1 MNMHGFFET
10 YWLEILGTLSG
21 LVCVWLLIKESVLT
35 FPIGLLY
42 AVITSV
48 VVLEARLY
56 ADLVLNLYF
65 VLMNGYGWYF
75 WVRGVEG
82 RQIKGKLLVVSV
94 PRNELAFAAVAMIL
108 GTLAVGYFFSAYT
121 AADFAYWDSLTTV
134 ASFIAMWMTA
144 RKYLESWAL
153 WFLIDV
159 LQIALYGVKAFSG
172 SPGLY
177 FYSFLYSVYLWM
189 AILGW
194 RSWSKN
200 AVKQV

>member
-1 MNMHGFFET
+1 MEFFET

-42 AVITSV
+42 AVITSAV
-48 VVLEARLY
+48 VMEARLY
-56 ADLVLNLYF
+56 ADLVLNVYF

-75 WVRGVEG
+75 WVRGAEE
-82 RQIKGKLLVVSV
+82 RQIKGKLLVASV
-94 PRNELAFAAVAMIL
+94 PSNELRLAAVAMIL

-121 AADFAYWDSLTTV
+121 DADFAYWDSLTTV
-134 ASFIAMWMTA
+134 ASFVAMWMTA

-153 WFLIDV
+153 WFFIDV
-159 LQIALYGVKAFSG
+159 LQIALYAVKGFSG

-189 AILGW
+189 AVLGW
-194 RSWSKN
+194 RSWSQN
-200 AVKQV
+200 IVKQV

>member
-42 AVITSV
+42 AAITSV

-65 VLMNGYGWYF
+65 VLMNAYGWYF
-75 WVRGVEG
+75 WVRGAVE
-82 RQIKGKLLVVSV
+82 RQIEGKLLVASV
-94 PRNELAFAAVAMIL
+94 PSNELGLAAVTIIL
-108 GTLAVGYFFSAYT
+108 GTLAAGFFFSAYT
-121 AADFAYWDSLTTV
+121 AAAFAYWDSLTTV
-134 ASFIAMWMTA
+134 ASFVAMWMTA

-153 WFLIDV
+153 WFVIDV
-159 LQIALYGVKAFSG
+159 LQIALYGVKGFSG

-177 FYSFLYSVYLWM
+177 FYSFLYIVYLFM
-189 AILGW
+189 AVLGW
-194 RSWSKN
+194 RSWSQN
-200 AVKQV
+200 VLKQL

>member
-1 MNMHGFFET
+1 MEFFEN

-48 VVLEARLY
+48 VMLEARLY

-75 WVRGVEG
+75 WVRGAEE
-82 RQIKGKLLVVSV
+82 RQMEGKLLVASI
-94 PRNELAFAAVAMIL
+94 PRNELCLALVVISS

-121 AADFAYWDSLTTV
+121 AADFAYWDSLTTA
-134 ASFIAMWMTA
+134 ASFVAMWMTA
-144 RKYLESWAL
+144 RKYLESWL
-153 WFLIDV
+153 FWFVIDV
-159 LQIALYGVKAFSG
+159 LQIALYTAKGFNG

-177 FYSFLYSVYLWM
+177 FYSFLYSIYLWM
-189 AILGW
+189 AVLGW
-194 RSWSKN
+194 RSWSQN
-200 AVKQV
+200 IAKQA

>member
-1 MNMHGFFET
+1 MEFFET

-42 AVITSV
+42 AVITSAV
-48 VVLEARLY
+48 VIEARLY

-75 WVRGVEG
+75 WIRGAEE
-82 RQIKGKLLVVSV
+82 RQIEGKLLVASI
-94 PRNELAFAAVAMIL
+94 PRNELAFSAVAMIL

-121 AADFAYWDSLTTV
+121 DADFAYWDSLTTV
-134 ASFIAMWMTA
+134 ASFVAMWMTA
-144 RKYLESWAL
+144 RKYLESWVL

-159 LQIALYGVKAFSG
+159 LQIALYGVKGFSG

-177 FYSFLYSVYLWM
+177 FYSFLYTVYLYM
-189 AILGW
+189 AVLGW
-194 RSWSKN
+194 RSWSQN
-200 AVKQV
+200 VVKRV

>member
-1 MNMHGFFET
+1 MEFFET
-10 YWLEILGTLSG
+10 YWLEILGTFSG
-21 LVCVWLLIKESVLT
+21 LICVWLLIKESVLT

-42 AVITSV
+42 AAVTSAVVI
-48 VVLEARLY
+48 EARLY

-75 WVRGVEG
+75 WVRGAEE
-82 RQIKGKLLVVSV
+82 RQTEGKLLVANI
-94 PRNELAFAAVAMIL
+94 PRNELALATVAMMI
-108 GTLAVGYFFSAYT
+108 GTLVVGYFFSAYT

-134 ASFIAMWMTA
+134 ASFVAMWMTA
-144 RKYLESWAL
+144 RKYLESWVL

-159 LQIALYGVKAFSG
+159 FQIALYSVKGFSG

-189 AILGW
+189 AVLGW
-194 RSWSKN
+194 RSWGQN
-200 AVKQV
+200 IAKQV

>member
-1 MNMHGFFET
+1 MEYLET

-21 LVCVWLLIKESVLT
+21 LLCVWLLIKESVLT

-42 AVITSV
+42 ALITSV

-56 ADLVLNLYF
+56 ADFVLNLYF

-75 WVRGVEG
+75 WVRGAEERQVE
-82 RQIKGKLLVVSV
+82 GKLLVANV
-94 PRNELAFAAVAMIL
+94 PSSELGLIVGAIFL
-108 GTLAVGYFFSAYT
+108 GTLLVGLFFSSYT
-121 AADFAYWDSLTTV
+121 AADFAYWDSFTTV
-134 ASFIAMWMTA
+134 ASFVAMWMTA

-153 WFLIDV
+153 WFLVDV
-159 LQIALYGVKAFSG
+159 LQIALYAVKGFNG

-189 AILGW
+189 AVLGW
-194 RSWSKN
+194 RSWSQN
-200 AVKQV
+200 IVKQV

>member
-1 MNMHGFFET
+1 MEFFET

-42 AVITSV
+42 AVITSAV
-48 VVLEARLY
+48 VIEARLY

-75 WVRGVEG
+75 WIRGSEE
-82 RQIKGKLLVVSV
+82 RQIEGKLLVASI
-94 PRNELAFAAVAMIL
+94 PRNELAFASVAMIL
-108 GTLAVGYFFSAYT
+108 GTLMVGYFFSAYT
-121 AADFAYWDSLTTV
+121 DADFAYWDSLTTV
-134 ASFIAMWMTA
+134 ASFVAMWMTA
-144 RKYLESWAL
+144 RKYLESWVL

-159 LQIALYGVKAFSG
+159 LQIALYGVKGFSG

-177 FYSFLYSVYLWM
+177 FYSFLYTVYLYM
-189 AILGW
+189 AVLGW
-194 RSWSKN
+194 RSWSQN
-200 AVKQV
+200 VVKRV

>member
-1 MNMHGFFET
+1 MEFFET

-42 AVITSV
+42 AVITSAV
-48 VVLEARLY
+48 VIEARLY

-75 WVRGVEG
+75 WIRGAEE
-82 RQIKGKLLVVSV
+82 RQIEGKLLVASI

-108 GTLAVGYFFSAYT
+108 GTLMVGYFFSAYT
-121 AADFAYWDSLTTV
+121 DADFAYWDSLTTV
-134 ASFIAMWMTA
+134 ASFVAMWMTA
-144 RKYLESWAL
+144 RKYLESWVL

-159 LQIALYGVKAFSG
+159 LQIALYGVKGFSG

-177 FYSFLYSVYLWM
+177 FYSFLYTVYLYM
-189 AILGW
+189 AVLGW
-194 RSWSKN
+194 RSWSQN
-200 AVKQV
+200 VVKRV

>member
-1 MNMHGFFET
+1 MELFET

-21 LVCVWLLIKESVLT
+21 LVCVWLLIRESVLT

-42 AVITSV
+42 AVITSAV
-48 VVLEARLY
+48 VIEARLY

-75 WVRGVEG
+75 WIRGTEE
-82 RQIKGKLLVVSV
+82 RKIEGKLLVASI

-108 GTLAVGYFFSAYT
+108 GTLAVGYFFSVYT
-121 AADFAYWDSLTTV
+121 DADLAYWDSSTTV
-134 ASFIAMWMTA
+134 ASFVAMWMTA

-159 LQIALYGVKAFSG
+159 LQIALYAVKGFSG

-189 AILGW
+189 AVLGW
-194 RSWSKN
+194 RSWSQN
-200 AVKQV
+200 IAQQM

>member
-1 MNMHGFFET
+1 MEFFET

-75 WVRGVEG
+75 WIRGAEE
-82 RQIKGKLLVVSV
+82 RQIEGKLLVASI

-134 ASFIAMWMTA
+134 ASFGAMWMTA
-144 RKYLESWAL
+144 RKYLESWVL

-159 LQIALYGVKAFSG
+159 LQIGLYAVKGFSG

-177 FYSFLYSVYLWM
+177 FYSFLYSVYLCM
-189 AILGW
+189 AVLGW
-194 RSWSKN
+194 RSWSQN
-200 AVKQV
+200 VVKQV

>member
-1 MNMHGFFET
+1 MEFFET

-56 ADLVLNLYF
+56 ADFVLNLYF

-75 WVRGVEG
+75 WVRGG
-82 RQIKGKLLVVSV
+82 RERQAVGKLLVANIPS
-94 PRNELAFAAVAMIL
+94 NELGLAAVAIVL
-108 GTLAVGYFFSAYT
+108 GTLTIGFVFSAYT

-134 ASFIAMWMTA
+134 ASFVAMWMTA

-159 LQIALYGVKAFSG
+159 LQIALYAVKGFSE

-177 FYSFLYSVYLWM
+177 FYSFLYSVYLGM
-189 AILGW
+189 AVLGW
-194 RSWSKN
+194 RSWSQN
-200 AVKQV
+200 VVKQV

>member
-1 MNMHGFFET
+1 MELFGT

-75 WVRGVEG
+75 WARGAGE
-82 RQIKGKLLVVSV
+82 RQIEGKLLVARV
-94 PRNELAFAAVAMIL
+94 PRNELGLAVAAIIL
-108 GTLAVGYFFSAYT
+108 GTLAVGFFFSAYT

-134 ASFIAMWMTA
+134 ASFVAMWMTA
-144 RKYLESWAL
+144 RKYLESWIF
-153 WFLIDV
+153 WFLVDV
-159 LQIALYGVKAFSG
+159 LQIALYAVKGFSG

-189 AILGW
+189 AVLGW
-194 RSWSKN
+194 RYWSKN
-200 AVKQV
+200 VVKTV

>member
-1 MNMHGFFET
+1 MEFFET

-21 LVCVWLLIKESVLT
+21 LVCVWLLIKESIVT

-48 VVLEARLY
+48 VVIEARLY

-75 WVRGVEG
+75 WVRGAEE
-82 RQIKGKLLVVSV
+82 RQIQGRLLVARV
-94 PRNELAFAAVAMIL
+94 PSSELAFAAVAMIL

-121 AADFAYWDSLTTV
+121 DADFAFWDSLTTV
-134 ASFIAMWMTA
+134 ASFVAMWMTA

-159 LQIALYGVKAFSG
+159 LQIALYAVKGYSG

-189 AILGW
+189 AVLGW
-194 RSWSKN
+194 RSWSQN
-200 AVKQV
+200 VAKQV

>member
-1 MNMHGFFET
+1 MEFFET

-42 AVITSV
+42 AVITSAV
-48 VVLEARLY
+48 VIEARLY

-75 WVRGVEG
+75 WIRGAEE
-82 RQIKGKLLVVSV
+82 RQIEGKLLVASI

-108 GTLAVGYFFSAYT
+108 GTLMVGYFFSAYT
-121 AADFAYWDSLTTV
+121 DADFAYWDSLTTV
-134 ASFIAMWMTA
+134 ASFVAMWMTA
-144 RKYLESWAL
+144 RKYLESWVL

-159 LQIALYGVKAFSG
+159 LQIALYGVKGFSG

-177 FYSFLYSVYLWM
+177 FYSFLYIVYLYM
-189 AILGW
+189 AVLGW
-194 RSWSKN
+194 RSWSQN
-200 AVKQV
+200 VVKRV

>member
-1 MNMHGFFET
+1 MEFFET

-21 LVCVWLLIKESVLT
+21 LVCVWLLIRESVLT
-35 FPIGLLY
+35 FPIGLFY
-42 AVITSV
+42 AVITSAV
-48 VVLEARLY
+48 VIEARLY

-75 WVRGVEG
+75 WIRGAEE
-82 RQIKGKLLVVSV
+82 RQIGGKLLVASI
-94 PRNELAFAAVAMIL
+94 PRNELAFAVVAMIL

-121 AADFAYWDSLTTV
+121 DADFAYWDSLTTV
-134 ASFIAMWMTA
+134 ASFVAMWMTA
-144 RKYLESWAL
+144 RKYLESWVL

-159 LQIALYGVKAFSG
+159 LQIALYGVKGFSG

-177 FYSFLYSVYLWM
+177 FYSFLYTVYLWM
-189 AILGW
+189 VLLGW

>member
-1 MNMHGFFET
+1 MEFFET

-48 VVLEARLY
+48 VVLEAQLY
-56 ADLVLNLYF
+56 ADLMLNLYF

-75 WVRGVEG
+75 WILGAKE
-82 RQIKGKLLVVSV
+82 RQVDGKLLVARV
-94 PRNELAFAAVAMIL
+94 PGYELILAVVAIVL
-108 GTLAVGYFFSAYT
+108 GTLATGFFFSAYT

-134 ASFIAMWMTA
+134 ASFVAMWMTA
-144 RKYLESWAL
+144 RKYLESWTL
-153 WFLIDV
+153 WFVIDV
-159 LQIALYGVKAFSG
+159 LQIALYAVKGSAG

-189 AILGW
+189 AVLGW
-194 RSWSKN
+194 RSWSQN
-200 AVKQV
+200 IVKQV

>member
-1 MNMHGFFET
+1 MEFFET

-42 AVITSV
+42 AVITSAV
-48 VVLEARLY
+48 VIEARLY

-75 WVRGVEG
+75 WIRGAEE
-82 RQIKGKLLVVSV
+82 RQIEGKLLVASI

-108 GTLAVGYFFSAYT
+108 GTLMAGYFFSACT
-121 AADFAYWDSLTTV
+121 DADFAHWDSLTTV
-134 ASFIAMWMTA
+134 ASFVAMWMTA
-144 RKYLESWAL
+144 RKYLESWVL

-159 LQIALYGVKAFSG
+159 LQIALYGVKGFSG

-177 FYSFLYSVYLWM
+177 FYSFLYTVYLYM
-189 AILGW
+189 AVLGW
-194 RSWSKN
+194 RSWSQN
-200 AVKQV
+200 VVKRV

>member
-1 MNMHGFFET
+1 MEFFET

-21 LVCVWLLIKESVLT
+21 LVCVWSLIKESVLT

-42 AVITSV
+42 SVITSV

-75 WVRGVEG
+75 WVRGAEE

-94 PRNELAFAAVAMIL
+94 PRNELAFVAVAMIL
-108 GTLAVGYFFSAYT
+108 GTFAVGYFFSAYT

-144 RKYLESWAL
+144 RKYLESWVL

-159 LQIALYGVKAFSG
+159 LQIALYGVKGFSG

-189 AILGW
+189 AVLGW
-194 RSWSKN
+194 RSWSQN
-200 AVKQV
+200 IVKQV

>member
-1 MNMHGFFET
+1 MEFFET
-10 YWLEILGTLSG
+10 YWLEILGTFSG
-21 LVCVWLLIKESVLT
+21 LICVWLLIKESVLT

-42 AVITSV
+42 AAVTSAVVI
-48 VVLEARLY
+48 EARLY

-75 WVRGVEG
+75 WVRGAEE
-82 RQIKGKLLVVSV
+82 RQIEGKLLVANI
-94 PRNELAFAAVAMIL
+94 PRNELALATVAMMI

-134 ASFIAMWMTA
+134 ASFVAMWMTA
-144 RKYLESWAL
+144 RKYLESWVL

-159 LQIALYGVKAFSG
+159 FQIALYSVKGFSG

-189 AILGW
+189 AVLGW
-194 RSWSKN
+194 RSWGQN
-200 AVKQV
+200 IAKQV

>member
-1 MNMHGFFET
+1 MEFFET

-42 AVITSV
+42 AVVTSV

-75 WVRGVEG
+75 WVRGAEE
-82 RQIKGKLLVVSV
+82 RHIEGKLLIVSV
-94 PRNELAFAAVAMIL
+94 PRNELTSSAVAMIL

-153 WFLIDV
+153 WFVIDA
-159 LQIALYGVKAFSG
+159 LQIALYGVKGYSG

-177 FYSFLYSVYLWM
+177 FYSFLYTVYLWM
-189 AILGW
+189 AVLGW

>member
-1 MNMHGFFET
+1 MEFFET

-35 FPIGLLY
+35 FPLGLLY
-42 AVITSV
+42 AVITSAV
-48 VVLEARLY
+48 VIEARLY

-75 WVRGVEG
+75 WIRGAEE
-82 RQIKGKLLVVSV
+82 RQTEDKLLVASV
-94 PRNELAFAAVAMIL
+94 PSNELAFAAVAMIL

-121 AADFAYWDSLTTV
+121 DADFAYWDSLTTV
-134 ASFIAMWMTA
+134 ASFVAMWMTA
-144 RKYLESWAL
+144 RKYLESWTL

-159 LQIALYGVKAFSG
+159 LQIALYAVKGFSG

-177 FYSFLYSVYLWM
+177 FYSFLYFVYLWM
-189 AILGW
+189 AVLGW
-194 RSWSKN
+194 RSWSRSI
-200 AVKQV
+200 VKQV

>member
-1 MNMHGFFET
+1 MEFFET

-21 LVCVWLLIKESVLT
+21 IVCVWLLIKESVLT

-42 AVITSV
+42 AVITSAV
-48 VVLEARLY
+48 VIEARLY

-75 WVRGVEG
+75 WIRGAEE
-82 RQIKGKLLVVSV
+82 RQIEGKLLVASI
-94 PRNELAFAAVAMIL
+94 PRNELAFAAMAMIL

-121 AADFAYWDSLTTV
+121 DADFAYWDSLTTV
-134 ASFIAMWMTA
+134 ASFAAMWMTA
-144 RKYLESWAL
+144 RKYLESWIL

-159 LQIALYGVKAFSG
+159 LQIALYAVKGFSG

-177 FYSFLYSVYLWM
+177 FYSFLYFVYLWM
-189 AILGW
+189 ALLGW
-194 RSWSKN
+194 RSWSRSI
-200 AVKQV
+200 VKQV

>member
-1 MNMHGFFET
+1 MAFFET
-10 YWLEILGTLSG
+10 YWLEILGTVSG

-42 AVITSV
+42 AVLTSA

-75 WVRGVEG
+75 WIRGATE
-82 RQIKGKLLVVSV
+82 RQIEGKLLVANV
-94 PRNELAFAAVAMIL
+94 PSYELVLAVGAIVL
-108 GTLAVGYFFSAYT
+108 GTLAIGYFFSAYT
-121 AADFAYWDSLTTV
+121 AADLAYWDSLTTV
-134 ASFIAMWMTA
+134 ASFVAMWMTA

-153 WFLIDV
+153 WFVIDV
-159 LQIALYGVKAFSG
+159 LQIALYAVKGLNG

-189 AILGW
+189 AVLGW
-194 RSWSKN
+194 RSWSQN
-200 AVKQV
+200 IVKQV

>member
-1 MNMHGFFET
+1 MEFFET

-42 AVITSV
+42 AVITSAV
-48 VVLEARLY
+48 VIEARLY

-75 WVRGVEG
+75 WIRGAEE
-82 RQIKGKLLVVSV
+82 RQIEGKLLVASI

-108 GTLAVGYFFSAYT
+108 GTLMVGYLFSAYT
-121 AADFAYWDSLTTV
+121 DADFAYWDSLTTV
-134 ASFIAMWMTA
+134 ASFVAMWMTA
-144 RKYLESWAL
+144 RKYLESWVL

-159 LQIALYGVKAFSG
+159 LQIALYGVKGFSG

-177 FYSFLYSVYLWM
+177 FYSFLYTVYLYM
-189 AILGW
+189 AVLGW
-194 RSWSKN
+194 RSWSQTV
-200 AVKQV
+200 VKRV

>member
-1 MNMHGFFET
+1 MEFFET

-21 LVCVWLLIKESVLT
+21 LICVWLLIKESVLT

-42 AVITSV
+42 AIITSA

-75 WVRGVEG
+75 WVRGAVE
-82 RQIKGKLLVVSV
+82 RQVEGKLLIVSV
-94 PRNELAFAAVAMIL
+94 PRNELGLAAVIIIS
-108 GTLAVGYFFSAYT
+108 GTLVVGYFFSAYT

-134 ASFIAMWMTA
+134 ASFVAMWMTA
-144 RKYLESWAL
+144 RKYLESWVL
-153 WFLIDV
+153 WFVIDV
-159 LQIALYGVKAFSG
+159 LQIAVYGVKGFSG

-177 FYSFLYSVYLWM
+177 FYSFLYSVYLCM
-189 AILGW
+189 AVLGW
-194 RSWSKN
+194 RSWSQN
-200 AVKQV
+200 VVKQV

>member
-1 MNMHGFFET
+1 MEFFET

-42 AVITSV
+42 AVITSAV
-48 VVLEARLY
+48 VIEARLY

-75 WVRGVEG
+75 WIRGAEE
-82 RQIKGKLLVVSV
+82 RQIEGKLLVASI

-108 GTLAVGYFFSAYT
+108 GTLMVGYFFSAYT
-121 AADFAYWDSLTTV
+121 DADFAYWDSLTTV
-134 ASFIAMWMTA
+134 ASFVAMWMTA
-144 RKYLESWAL
+144 RKYLESWVL

-159 LQIALYGVKAFSG
+159 LQIALYVVKGFSG

-189 AILGW
+189 AVLGW
-194 RSWSKN
+194 RSWSQN
-200 AVKQV
+200 VVKQV

>member
-1 MNMHGFFET
+1 MEIFET
-10 YWLEILGTLSG
+10 YWLEILGTATG
-21 LVCVWLLIKESVLT
+21 LACVWLLIKESVLT

-75 WVRGVEG
+75 WILGAKERQVE
-82 RQIKGKLLVVSV
+82 GKLLVARVQAY
-94 PRNELAFAAVAMIL
+94 ELVLAVVAIVL
-108 GTLAVGYFFSAYT
+108 GTLAIGFFFSTYT

-134 ASFIAMWMTA
+134 ASFVAMWMTA

-153 WFLIDV
+153 WFVIDG
-159 LQIALYGVKAFSG
+159 LQIALYAVKGFNE

-189 AILGW
+189 AVLGW
-194 RSWSKN
+194 RSWSSN
-200 AVKQV
+200 VVKQV